1 MFRMSGMV
9 SGRAKCGHYFK
20 INTSNGLK
28 EIETG
33 NGNIFYRDK
42 KFPRV
47 LHLAP
52 RQPQPPC
59 VVLYLQCTV
68 GKLVGHSKLK
78 SQFFI

>member
-1 MFRMSGMV
+1 MSGMV

-59 VVLYLQCTV
+59 VVLY
-68 GKLVGHSKLK
+68 
-78 SQFFI
+78 

>member
-52 RQPQPPC
+52 RQPQPQPPC
-59 VVLYLQCTV
+59 IVLY
-68 GKLVGHSKLK
+68 
-78 SQFFI
+78 